1 MRKEQSTL
9 WQEQSNARGLGLAI
23 ALSKNVQEFFDS
35 DRIEIGDLDMDASR
49 ASTMPGEVNSD
60 DERNV
65 NNSAEDD
72 DDVITSDDVQ
82 ADDDFQLQVATTC
95 EVSRL
100 MTQLRNDKEASLQ
113 VIAESDS
120 SVEDEKAQQSPAN
133 NTTSISAKSRLKKE
147 LRVDTGESLLARD
160 KVTRDAMQQP
170 QLSEKDEGVDD
181 GGEGDDSVVGRGK
194 AELRVETSKALSPS
208 VLLGDRNATRLDV
221 DEVVRQIREEAADSS
236 VASKGNIVG
245 DIISSP
251 AIDSANVSSANKQRP
266 KADSF
271 MDIFRTFDGY
281 KSQDATANNG
291 TPSLIEFGFGT
302 NMLAPSNSNDSSLT
316 GDKDDTSFLLS
327 HDDGGN
333 G

>member
-1 MRKEQSTL
+1 
-9 WQEQSNARGLGLAI
+9 
-23 ALSKNVQEFFDS
+23 
-35 DRIEIGDLDMDASR
+35 
-49 ASTMPGEVNSD
+49 
-60 DERNV
+60 
-65 NNSAEDD
+65 
-72 DDVITSDDVQ
+72 
-82 ADDDFQLQVATTC
+82 
-95 EVSRL
+95 
-100 MTQLRNDKEASLQ
+100 
-113 VIAESDS
+113 
-120 SVEDEKAQQSPAN
+120 
-133 NTTSISAKSRLKKE
+133 
-147 LRVDTGESLLARD
+147 
-160 KVTRDAMQQP
+160 
-170 QLSEKDEGVDD
+170 
-181 GGEGDDSVVGRGK
+181 
-194 AELRVETSKALSPS
+194 
-208 VLLGDRNATRLDV
+208 
-221 DEVVRQIREEAADSS
+221 VRQIREEAADSS